1 MGMAR
6 SDMVRQVV
14 VVPHDPH
21 WKTEFMVEADRV
33 EQAIGP
39 AVVNIHH
46 IGSTAIPGIHA
57 KPIIDLLVEVIEL
70 PPVDAA
76 KFSMAALGYEALGE
90 FGLPGR
96 RYFQKTLATGDRTH
110 HVHVFEVSTPEV
122 DRHLAFRDYLIAHPT
137 SARQYSDL
145 KQQLAQ
151 AHPTDIESYM
161 DGKHGLIRQLERAAL
176 QWRKV
181 PVRPRPT
188 RPSRS
193 SSSTTA
199 GHRSI

>member
-1 MGMAR
+1 
-6 SDMVRQVV
+6 MVRPVI
-14 VVPHDPH
+14 VVPHDPQ
-21 WKTEFMVEADRV
+21 WKTQFMLEADRI

-46 IGSTAIPGIHA
+46 IGSTAIPGIYA

-76 KFSMAALGYEALGE
+76 QGAMAALGYEALGE

-110 HVHVFEVSTPEV
+110 HVHVFEVSSPEV
-122 DRHLAFRDYLIAHPT
+122 DRHLAFRDYLMAHP
-137 SARQYSDL
+137 AWAEQYSNL

-161 DGKHGLIRQLERAAL
+161 QGKHGLIRQLEQTAL

-181 PVRPRPT
+181 PVRPRPA
-188 RPSRS
+188 RPRSRS
-193 SSSTTA
+193 STA
-199 GHRSI
+199 PG